1 MAEDSKVHFK
11 DVCTRLGLASV
22 LPFMETKG
30 WDTIGTFAFSSSYS
44 PGHATDEAF
53 MAGVVDRLCLERE
66 SPLVPAL
73 RRLFFEAY
81 TQAAMEMRRCGLSYL
96 SEKLA
101 EGSGVSGVT

>member
-11 DVCTRLGLASV
+11 DVCSRLGLGSV
-22 LPFMETKG
+22 LPQMESKG
-30 WDTIGTFAFSSSYS
+30 WDTMGTFAFSSSYS

-53 MAGVVDRLCLERE
+53 MAGVVDRLGLERE

-81 TQAAMEMRRCGLSYL
+81 TQAALEMRRRV
-96 SEKLA
+96 LA
-101 EGSGVSGVT
+101 YMS